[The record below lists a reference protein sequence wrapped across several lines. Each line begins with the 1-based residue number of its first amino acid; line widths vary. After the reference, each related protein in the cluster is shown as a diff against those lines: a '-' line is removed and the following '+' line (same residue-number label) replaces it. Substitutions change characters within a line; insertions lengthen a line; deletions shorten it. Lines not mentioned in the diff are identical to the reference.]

1 MSFSTTIKIIIGLAI
16 ACLIFLVVWIVRT
29 PADSLSVEDVSV
41 SIPELD
47 MSLLPEQ
54 QVRTILSRAS
64 FNNPDMIWLATQM
77 SEPTPISEIL
87 QTEDA
92 WQSAYIDFQTIL
104 NLDTASMDILWEDLI
119 TQTSVGEWEAVIVNY
134 YVDTQNGENG
144 FTLIQVPLVSYQS
157 GQIGPFGCG
166 AYITFTSLEIP
177 ETTGVLHA
185 VYDNIFNQISSDVSG
200 ENADIQNVIATQTGL
215 TYDSVEIVN
224 GAASLYLSGT
234 IMTNSCADPAFRG
247 QIEAA
252 AFQFDTVESLTVFVN
267 GQIFDWCSL
276 DQSDGEGP
284 CPETP
289 QLWIVNQ
296 GDAIYQ

>member
-1 MSFSTTIKIIIGLAI
+1 MSFSTTIKIIIGLAVL
-16 ACLIFLVVWIVRT
+16 CLIFLVVWVVRT
-29 PADSLSVEDVSV
+29 PSNALNTQDSSMT
-41 SIPELD
+41 IPELD

-54 QVRTILSRAS
+54 QVRTVLSRAS
-64 FNNPDMIWLATQM
+64 FNNPDTIWLATQM
-77 SEPTPISEIL
+77 SEPTPVSEIL

-119 TQTSVGEWEAVIVNY
+119 AQTSVGEWEAVIAAYINA
-134 YVDTQNGENG
+134 QSGGNGL
-144 FTLIQVPLVSYQS
+144 TLIQVPLVSYQS

-166 AYITFTSLEIP
+166 AYITFSPFEIP
-177 ETTGVLHA
+177 ETTGVLNA
-185 VYDNIFNQISSDVSG
+185 VYDNMFNQIPIEMGGDAS
-200 ENADIQNVIATQTGL
+200 DIQNITATQTGL

-267 GQIFDWCSL
+267 GQVFDWCSL

-284 CPETP
+284 CPEDP
-289 QLWIVNQ
+289 QIWMVNQ